1 MKSQTFFAG
10 ASALWTLAVAIA
22 ILVAPVVGPISAGAA
37 DWPSYRG
44 KDGHGR
50 SDETGLLVSWPLEG
64 PQVLWRVE
72 LGQGYSGIAVR
83 GDRVFTQFGQSGE
96 EIAAAFDAADGSEIW
111 RTVTGKDRPDGQGG
125 GPRSTPTI
133 DGDLVFVVG
142 AYGTLHALETTD
154 GATVW
159 SRDLRADFGA
169 RIPRWGVSASPVV
182 TGDLLLIEAGGKAD
196 NALLALDKATG
207 ALRWHTRS
215 DKPGYSTP
223 IVANI
228 SGREQA
234 IFFTADGLVAT
245 SLADGSSLWEFPWKT
260 SYGVSA
266 AMPVFVPPNRIFIS
280 TGYGKGAALVQ
291 ISPSEDGLEVEEI
304 WRSKVMQNHFNSSVL
319 VNGYLYGF
327 DNATLKCIEAASGEQ
342 RWAQRGFG
350 KGSLL
355 YADGHL
361 VVLSERG
368 VLLSVEATP
377 ERYNET
383 GRVQILNG
391 KTWTMPSLADGRLFL
406 RDEREMVAVSL
417 RP

>member
-1 MKSQTFFAG
+1 MKHPSPEAAPFAFP
-10 ASALWTLAVAIA
+10 LTLILTLALA
-22 ILVAPVVGPISAGAA
+22 VVGGPNSTHAA
-37 DWPSYRG
+37 DWPAYRG
-44 KDGHGR
+44 IDGHGL
-50 SDETGLLVSWPLEG
+50 SAETDLLASWPLEG
-64 PQVLWRVE
+64 PKELWRIDI
-72 LGQGYSGIAVR
+72 GQGYSGIAVQA
-83 GDRVFTQFGQSGE
+83 GRVFTQFGQSGD
-96 EIAAAFDAADGSEIW
+96 EIAAAFDAASGTEIW
-111 RTVTGKDRPDGQGG
+111 RAVTGKDRPDGQGG
-125 GPRSTPTI
+125 GPRSTPTV

-142 AYGTLHALETTD
+142 AYGTLHAFKTAD
-154 GATVW
+154 GTTVW

-169 RIPRWGVSASPVV
+169 RVPQWGVSASPVV
-182 TGDLLLIEAGGKAD
+182 TGDLLLIEAGGRAD
-196 NALLALDKATG
+196 HALLALDKGTG
-207 ALRWHTRS
+207 DLRWHTRN

-223 IVANI
+223 IVVSIAD
-228 SGREQA
+228 REQA

-266 AMPVFVPPNRIFIS
+266 AMPIFVPPDKIFIS
-280 TGYGKGAALVQ
+280 TGYGKGAALLQ
-291 ISPSEDGLEVEEI
+291 ISASEAGLEVDEI

-342 RWAQRGFG
+342 RWARRGFG

-361 VVLSERG
+361 FVLSERG

-377 ERYNET
+377 DEYKET
-383 GRVQILNG
+383 GRIQILNG

-417 RP
+417 KP